1 MLIKIELCGIIDK
14 NKVHFGLKNIV
25 IKLGGKMSKKIN
37 GVNLDDLKTSVI
49 ELLYQ
54 VKSQNKLDRIQTELH
69 SINDILN
76 KYDKKWENLVDNISL
91 AITKNSK
98 RYYTSIIDDIFDKI
112 DQYTDGEKKKI
123 EKTLQSIIQI
133 ANEGLWDEIKK
144 VISIGK

>member
-14 NKVHFGLKNIV
+14 NKVHFELKNIV
-25 IKLGGKMSKKIN
+25 IKLGGNMSKKIN

-76 KYDKKWENLVDNISL
+76 KYDKKWENLIDNISL

-112 DQYTDGEKKKI
+112 DQYTDDEKKKI

>member
-1 MLIKIELCGIIDK
+1 
-14 NKVHFGLKNIV
+14 
-25 IKLGGKMSKKIN
+25 MSKKVN

-54 VKSQNKLDRIQTELH
+54 VRSQNKLDRIQSELH

-76 KYDKKWENLVDNISL
+76 KYDKKWENLIDNISL

-112 DQYTDGEKKKI
+112 DRYTDDEKKKI
-123 EKTLQSIIQI
+123 EATLQSIIQI

-144 VISIGK
+144 VINIGK

>member
-14 NKVHFGLKNIV
+14 NKVHFELKNIV
-25 IKLGGKMSKKIN
+25 IKLGGNMSKKIN

-49 ELLYQ
+49 ELIYQ

-76 KYDKKWENLVDNISL
+76 KYDKKWENLIDNISL

-112 DQYTDGEKKKI
+112 DQYTDDEKKKI
-123 EKTLQSIIQI
+123 EKILQSIIQI